1 MSTSEHIL
9 VRFHCCIG
17 DFTLNVDLNLP
28 GSGLTALFGHSGCGK
43 TTLLRCI
50 AGLQPASGELMV
62 NGDTWHSAHE
72 NRPVHQRP
80 LAYVFQETSLFPH
93 LSVERNLNY
102 GYRRVPVS
110 QRRIQF
116 DQAVEW
122 LGLAHLLKRMPQK
135 LSGGERQRVAIAR
148 ALLTSPR
155 LLLLDEPVSALDE
168 PGKRDVLGYL
178 ERLRAHLDIP
188 MVYVSHSVSEV
199 ARLADH
205 LVIMREGKVAA
216 EGDLQT
222 VLSRPD
228 QPLALEDDASV
239 IVPATIVKQDTQ
251 WHLCLA
257 EFNGGQFWLRDDRQ
271 LKPGTPVRLQ
281 VMARDVSIALSARH
295 DQSIQNVVAAT
306 VTDIA
311 PEQTPG
317 VTTLRLMAGNTPFL
331 ARLTSRSV
339 QHLEL
344 QEGASVWLQVK
355 SVAIIE

>member
-1 MSTSEHIL
+1 
-9 VRFHCCIG
+9 
-17 DFTLNVDLNLP
+17 
-28 GSGLTALFGHSGCGK
+28 
-43 TTLLRCI
+43 LL
-50 AGLQPASGELMV
+50 
-62 NGDTWHSAHE
+62 
-72 NRPVHQRP
+72 
-80 LAYVFQETSLFPH
+80 PH
-93 LSVERNLNY
+93 LSVESNLLF
-102 GYRRVPVS
+102 GYRRVPKTM
-110 QRRIQF
+110 RRIAP
-116 DQAVEW
+116 DQVVAW
-122 LGLAHLLKRMPQK
+122 LGLSPLMNRRPGG

>member
-1 MSTSEHIL
+1 MSDNQIHA
-9 VRFHCCIG
+9 RFQTQLG
-17 DFTLNVDLNLP
+17 AFRLNVDLALP
-28 GSGLTALFGHSGCGK
+28 GSGVTAIFGHSGCGK
-43 TTLLRCI
+43 TTLLRCM
-50 AGLQPASGELMV
+50 AGLLESQGQMRV
-62 NGDTWHSAHE
+62 NGSLWQDNTRNLPTHK
-72 NRPVHQRP
+72 RP
-80 LAYVFQETSLFPH
+80 LGYVFQETGLLPH
-93 LSVERNLNY
+93 LSVESNLLF
-102 GYRRVPVS
+102 GYRRVPKTM
-110 QRRIQF
+110 RRIAP
-116 DQAVEW
+116 DQVVAW
-122 LGLAHLLKRMPQK
+122 LGLSPLMNRRPGG

-331 ARLTSRSV
+331 ARLTTRSV